1 MQILLTS
8 LFLFLSVAQAA
19 DPNKPHPHNGV
30 ATKFTNP
37 QKASLTSTDVQ
48 QLASGKPVF
57 KQVRAGNG
65 GRGIAVF
72 DVQAS
77 EQTVWGVISSFE
89 KYPVWI
95 DGLAKC
101 DVYKKDGNTIYA
113 DFVISTWGVEVQY
126 YIEHDYAPEKGYLTW
141 ALDYSRESDL
151 DDSTGYWLVYPSP
164 IDPTKTRVEYSVDL
178 RIKGWVPTFIQ
189 TMLAESGVEDATTWV
204 KREAEK
210 RAK

>member
-8 LFLFLSVAQAA
+8 LFLFFSVAQAA
-19 DPNKPHPHNGV
+19 DPNKAHPHTGV

-37 QKASLTSTDVQ
+37 QKAELTTADAQ

-57 KQVRAGNG
+57 KQVQAGNG
-65 GRGIAVF
+65 GRGIAIF
-72 DVQAS
+72 DVQAD
-77 EQTVWGVISSFE
+77 EQVLWKVITSFE
-89 KYPVWI
+89 KYPTWI
-95 DGLAKC
+95 DEIAKC
-101 DVYKKDGNTIYA
+101 SVYKKEGADIYA

-126 YIEHDYAPEKGYLTW
+126 YIKHNYVPTKGYMTW
-141 ALDYSRESDL
+141 ALDYNRESDL

-164 IDPTKTRVEYSVDL
+164 IDPNKTRVEYSVDL
-178 RIKGWVPTFIQ
+178 RIKGWVPSFIQ
-189 TMLAESGVEDATTWV
+189 TMLAETGVEDATTWV